1 VVARLAATN
10 PIEKIPIL
18 LFPLLHFVCV
28 PPLALVLSTGLA
40 QAQTVPTASVS
51 AARAHVQAPPA
62 SYHFPNGEML
72 HYAVEWHFFTAGLAS
87 VHLEAAG
94 SERKVLV
101 EADSAGVV
109 NLLYKVHDHFEAAFD
124 SHTFCSQRVSKHT
137 EEGSHKRDTDVRFDY
152 TQGKSVLN
160 EKNLKTGESKRVE
173 NDLPGCVTDV
183 VTAAFYYLRS
193 LPLVSG
199 NVYDFPISDG
209 GKTAEV
215 RAQVEGTETVKTP
228 AGNYETMRV
237 VAEATTGTLKGRG
250 RVWIWYTV
258 EGHTPVQMRVK
269 LSWGT
274 LLFRLQKPE
283 TAAGR

>member
-1 VVARLAATN
+1 M
-10 PIEKIPIL
+10 
-18 LFPLLHFVCV
+18 CV
-28 PPLALVLSTGLA
+28 PLLALVLSTGLA
-40 QAQTVPTASVS
+40 PAQTVPKASVS

-62 SYHFPNGEML
+62 SYRFPEGETL
-72 HYAVEWHFFTAGLAS
+72 RYAVEWHFFTAGLAS
-87 VHLEAAG
+87 VRLEAAG
-94 SERKVLV
+94 SERKVLA
-101 EADSAGVV
+101 EADSEGVV
-109 NLLYKVHDHFEAAFD
+109 NLLYTVRDRFEAVFD

-137 EEGSHKRDTDVRFDY
+137 EEGSHKRDTEVRFDY
-152 TQGKSVLN
+152 TRGKSVLN

-173 NDLPGCVTDV
+173 SDLPGCVTDV

-228 AGNYETMRV
+228 AGTYETTRV

-250 RVWIWYTV
+250 KVWIWYTV
-258 EGHTPVQMRVK
+258 AAQTPVQVRVK

-274 LLFRLQKPE
+274 LLFRLQKLE
-283 TAAGR
+283 TTASR